1 MKTILQMQ
9 KVYLSY
15 HTLSSETQAIKDL
28 SFEAYEGELLGIVGP
43 SGCGK
48 TTILSLL
55 AGILT
60 PSEGQV
66 LINGEKAN
74 CKPNQT
80 GYMLQ
85 RDELLLWRT
94 ILNNVLLGLEINKTK
109 SPKKID
115 YALELLKKYGLYEFK
130 DFYPNQ
136 LSGGM
141 RQRVALIRTLVL
153 EPELLLL
160 DEPFSALDFQT
171 RLNVVEDVYSILKSE
186 GKSAVFVTHD
196 ISEAISMCDRIIILT
211 HRPSMVKE
219 IVDLS
224 EFKGISPLKR
234 REMSTFS
241 TYFDKIWHSLQQ
253 TKEKDDESQIT
264 TIQN

>member
-9 KVYLSY
+9 KVCLTY
-15 HTLSSETQAIKDL
+15 HTQKNETTAIKNLDIIG
-28 SFEAYEGELLGIVGP
+28 YEGELLGIVGP

-55 AGILT
+55 SGILS
-60 PSEGQV
+60 PSQGEV
-66 LINGEKAN
+66 LIDGKAADSHSGL
-74 CKPNQT
+74 T

-85 RDELLLWRT
+85 KDELLSWRT
-94 ILNNVLLGLEINKTK
+94 IMSNVTLGLEI
-109 SPKKID
+109 KKRKNQQKLE
-115 YALELLKKYGLYEFK
+115 YAQQLRKKYNLYEFK

-141 RQRVALIRTLVL
+141 KQRVALIRTLVL
-153 EPELLLL
+153 EPKLLLL

-196 ISEAISMCDRIIILT
+196 ISEAISLCDRVVILT
-211 HRPSMVKE
+211 NRPSTVKE
-219 IVDLS
+219 VVDLS
-224 EFKGISPLKR
+224 PLKDYTPLQR
-234 REMSTFS
+234 RELPVFS
-241 TYFDKIWHSLQQ
+241 EYFDKIWSNLQT
-253 TKEKDDESQIT
+253 TKEKNDET
-264 TIQN
+264 TST